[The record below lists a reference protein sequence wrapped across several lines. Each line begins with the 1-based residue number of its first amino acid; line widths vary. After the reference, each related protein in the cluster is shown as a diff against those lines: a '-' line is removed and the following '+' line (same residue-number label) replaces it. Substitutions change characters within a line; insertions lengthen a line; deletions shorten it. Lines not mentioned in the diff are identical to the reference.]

1 MWAATMALNGMLSA
15 GVPTDWASHM
25 IGQEITALYGIDHA
39 RTLAIVMPALWR
51 LCKKEKA
58 EKLAQYGARVWN
70 IPESDSEKMAD
81 EAINATVEF
90 FELMGVKTRLS
101 ELARL
106 GAGAAAGLAWSLLA
120 GFSRRIVDPLH
131 QGRAMAIAMAGTP
144 LALSLGVPLGTWLG
158 HYLGWRLTFGIMS
171 VLSLLLMIWIRIS
184 VPDSAGQQKHQ
195 KIPFRKVLATPGV
208 RPVLAVVLTWM
219 LAHNIL
225 YTYIAPF
232 SSLSGM
238 GAHVDGILLI
248 FGLSALA
255 GLIFTGEIIDSQ
267 LRKMVLASLAIF
279 SIVSLFLGLFSYT
292 PAILIVGSAVWGVT
306 FGGAATLLNTA
317 LADAAE
323 DGADVAISM
332 PVVSWN
338 AALALGGIT
347 GGIILQGPGV
357 NGLPWVILILALVSF
372 LIVKINS
379 EYAFPHP
386 IRDEAE

>member
-1 MWAATMALNGMLSA
+1 MNDTFPYMPLMAFAMTGFICIMTETIPAGLLPEISKGMNISLASA
-15 GVPTDWASHM
+15 GQWVTVYALGSLFAAIPLTIVTRSWNRKYVLLMTVAGCF
-25 IGQEITALYGIDHA
+25 IFNTITALSSNVYL
-39 RTLAIVMPALWR
+39 TL
-51 LCKKEKA
+51 
-58 EKLAQYGARVWN
+58 
-70 IPESDSEKMAD
+70 
-81 EAINATVEF
+81 
-90 FELMGVKTRLS
+90 
-101 ELARL
+101 LARL

-195 KIPFRKVLATPGV
+195 KIPFRK
-208 RPVLAVVLTWM
+208 
-219 LAHNIL
+219 
-225 YTYIAPF
+225 
-232 SSLSGM
+232 
-238 GAHVDGILLI
+238 
-248 FGLSALA
+248 
-255 GLIFTGEIIDSQ
+255 

-332 PVVSWN
+332 TVVSWN
-338 AALALGGIT
+338 AAIALGGIT